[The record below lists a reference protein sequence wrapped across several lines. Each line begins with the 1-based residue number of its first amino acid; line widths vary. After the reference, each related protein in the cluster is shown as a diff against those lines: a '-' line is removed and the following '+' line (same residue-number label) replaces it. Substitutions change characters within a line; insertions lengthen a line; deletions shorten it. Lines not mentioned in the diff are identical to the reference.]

1 MAEHDHDHDDHDR
14 DDHDQ
19 AHKHP
24 PQPDHREPSSQYELM
39 GVALNELL
47 IEKGVYSATE
57 LRDKIATIESVEP
70 ATHGARVIA
79 KAWSNSGFKAEL
91 LADGNA
97 AVTKLGCDPGYTV
110 LTVLENTP
118 NVHNVVTC
126 TLCSCYPRTLLG
138 RPPTWYKSAA
148 YRSRLV
154 REPRLVLR
162 EFGTVIAEEVE
173 VRVHDSN
180 AELRYL
186 VMPIRPA
193 GTDGFSEE
201 ELADL
206 ITRDS
211 MIGVA
216 QVDTPVTRGSG

>member
-1 MAEHDHDHDDHDR
+1 M
-14 DDHDQ
+14 
-19 AHKHP
+19 
-24 PQPDHREPSSQYELM
+24 
-39 GVALNELL
+39 
-47 IEKGVYSATE
+47 
-57 LRDKIATIESVEP
+57 
-70 ATHGARVIA
+70 
-79 KAWSNSGFKAEL
+79 
-91 LADGNA
+91 
-97 AVTKLGCDPGYTV
+97 
-110 LTVLENTP
+110 
-118 NVHNVVTC
+118 
-126 TLCSCYPRTLLG
+126 
-138 RPPTWYKSAA
+138 
-148 YRSRLV
+148 

-186 VMPIRPA
+186 VMPIRPT